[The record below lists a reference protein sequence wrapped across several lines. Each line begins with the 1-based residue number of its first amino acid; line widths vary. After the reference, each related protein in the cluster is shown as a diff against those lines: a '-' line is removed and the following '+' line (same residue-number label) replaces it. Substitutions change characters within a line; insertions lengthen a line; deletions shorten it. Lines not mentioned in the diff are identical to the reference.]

1 MEHWLTKR
9 ANLSPETTA
18 VELDNGDA
26 FTFLQLKQK
35 AERFALQLANVHQ
48 QGHLAILSDNVA
60 DMIIA
65 FWACTYLKVP
75 TVFLNTR
82 LTVTEWQQQ
91 CDDADVQLVLCADSY
106 SSDAE
111 QLLQSVYSF
120 SRIHDLTQADTTLAS
135 TIDMDAV
142 CSMMFTSGTT
152 GRAKAVMQTF
162 QNHWSSAVASALNL
176 GLLPSDKWLICL
188 PLFHISG
195 LSTLFKSVI
204 YGMPVY
210 LMERFEEDKV
220 HQAIMEK
227 QVTIISVVAVTCER
241 LLHRLGEARYPA
253 SFRCM
258 LLGGGPAPKPLLE
271 RAKQQHVPIVQSYGM
286 TETCSQ
292 IITLH
297 AADALRKIGSAG
309 KPLFTSSLQVLKD
322 GRATLSNEVGEIVVK
337 GPMVTNG
344 YYQRE
349 EANLKAF
356 QDGWLYTGDL
366 GYLDEEGFLFVVDR
380 RSDLIIS
387 GGENIYPAEIEDVL
401 LSCEGVLEAGVT
413 GMEDEKWGQV
423 PIAFVVR
430 TSEQVTAE
438 YLLAY
443 CQDKLASFKVP
454 KRLIFRS
461 QLPRNAT
468 GKLQRYKLKDF

>member
-1 MEHWLTKR
+1 MEHWLTMR
-9 ANLSPETTA
+9 ANLSPGSTA
-18 VELDNGDA
+18 IELDNGDTY
-26 FTFLQLKQK
+26 TFLQLKQK
-35 AERFALQLANVHQ
+35 AERFALQLSNVHQ
-48 QGHLAILSDNVA
+48 QGHLAILSDNTA

-82 LTVTEWQQQ
+82 LTLTEWQQQ
-91 CDDADVQLVLCADSY
+91 CDDADVQLLLCADGY
-106 SSDAE
+106 IVGAE
-111 QLLQSVYSF
+111 HLQQSVYSF
-120 SRIHDLTQADTTLAS
+120 SHIHTLTPTDKALAS
-135 TIDMDAV
+135 MIDMDSV

-152 GRAKAVMQTF
+152 GRAKAVMQSF

-176 GLLPSDKWLICL
+176 GLMPTDKWLICL

-220 HQAIMEK
+220 HHAIMEK

-241 LLHRLGEARYPA
+241 LLQRLGEANYPT

-258 LLGGGPAPKPLLE
+258 LLGGGPAPKSLLE
-271 RAKQQHVPIVQSYGM
+271 KAKQRHVPIVQSYGM
-286 TETCSQ
+286 TETSSQ
-292 IITLH
+292 IITLN
-297 AADALRKIGSAG
+297 AADALRKLGSAG
-309 KPLFTSSLQVLKD
+309 KPLFTSSLQIIKD
-322 GRATLSNEVGEIVVK
+322 NREALSNEVGEIVVK

-344 YYQRE
+344 YYQRV
-349 EANLKAF
+349 EANQKAF
-356 QDGWLYTGDL
+356 RDGWLYTGDL

-401 LSCEGVLEAGVT
+401 LSCDGVLEAGVT
-413 GMEDEKWGQV
+413 GMKDEKWGQV
-423 PIAFVVR
+423 PVAFVVCDSEQI
-430 TSEQVTAE
+430 TSEHI
-438 YLLAY
+438 LAY
-443 CQDKLASFKVP
+443 CQERLAAFKVP
-454 KRLIFRS
+454 KRLMFCS

-468 GKLQRYKLKDF
+468 GKLQRYKLKEC